1 MNVLEQF
8 YIQLDQSDW
17 DVRQESEINQSLQEV
32 NESLVAE
39 GLNDVQHF
47 AEIDRQAFHF
57 SKSPEKRLSYRAA
70 GTRNLEDGSIVPFEW
85 PDIRIFTEKDF
96 GYLFTRFKASKNLYA
111 KTEYGLVLFYA
122 KYKQDNDFVIELLNS
137 LFLLA
142 KRYKEKALPNGD
154 KNHYI
159 LQFRIV
165 LANALFIANNRKAS
179 QEVEAIYKSL
189 IEYSFEVHQ
198 IWDVKHS
205 SALRTVIDLT
215 DFAIQYI
222 KDFSKYVDLKKI
234 NEKNWIAARYLTGT
248 YTWGAIY
255 TADVSIKLCKHIG
268 IDTKEWQEFKA
279 KHYEKLAIESK
290 EKNNMAAVSFIEK
303 AMSIYK
309 GIKDETNLHRL
320 ETEYQKIRADFKLGQ
335 VSQEMPQDETKRITE
350 HIRKIVKESN
360 EEGIVA
366 TLMLTPMLRPLT
378 EIRQW
383 SEDSFK
389 ETMLQNILP
398 VSIQD
403 KFGNTIANYS
413 SDEERKSFSLL
424 RTYEFHFQIAS
435 QTIIQFLIES
445 LKANK
450 LSAKSILALLEQTW
464 LNKEAKRKSN
474 GIEANVNYL
483 GIISPG
489 IKLLFSE
496 LEKWKTE
503 SGYTPDFVCATD
515 SLILKSEYL
524 LREFCMLLG
533 VPTFKPN
540 PKKPNII
547 MEKTLDDLL
556 RDLEGKLNEN
566 DLFFIKF
573 VLTEKAGFNLR
584 NRIAHGLLDNIDYGL
599 DYPIYALLIILKL
612 SNYQF
617 EPSKN

>member
-1 MNVLEQF
+1 M
-8 YIQLDQSDW
+8 
-17 DVRQESEINQSLQEV
+17 
-32 NESLVAE
+32 AE
-39 GLNDVQHF
+39 GFNDVQHF
-47 AEIDRQAFHF
+47 AEIVRQAFHF
-57 SKSPEKRLSYRAA
+57 SKSPEERLSYRAA
-70 GTRNLEDGSIVPFEW
+70 GTRKLEDGSEIPFEW
-85 PDIRIFTEKDF
+85 PDIRIFKEEDF
-96 GYLFTRFKASKNLYA
+96 EYLLKRFEASINLYA
-111 KTEYGLVLFYA
+111 KTEYGLVIFYA
-122 KYKQDNDFVIELLNS
+122 NYKQDNDFIIELLNS

-142 KRYKEKALPNGD
+142 KKYKEKALPNED

-159 LQFRIV
+159 RQFRIV
-165 LANALFIANNRKAS
+165 LANALYIANNRKAIP
-179 QEVEAIYKSL
+179 EVKTIYESL
-189 IEYSFEVHQ
+189 IEYTFEVHQ
-198 IWDVKHS
+198 IWDVKHN

-215 DFAIQYI
+215 DFAIQYF

-234 NEKNWIAARYLTGT
+234 NEKNWLAARCLTDT

-255 TADVSIKLCKHIG
+255 TADVSIKLLKLCKHIG
-268 IDTKEWQEFKA
+268 IETKEWQEFKA
-279 KHYEKLAIESK
+279 KQYEKLAIESK
-290 EKNNMAAVSFIEK
+290 ERNNMAAVSFIEK

-320 ETEYQKIRADFKLGQ
+320 EAEYQKIRAEFKLGQ

-350 HIRKIVKESN
+350 HIRKIVNESN
-360 EEGIVA
+360 EEGVVE

-383 SEDSFK
+383 SEDSFN
-389 ETMLQNILP
+389 ETMLHILP

-413 SDEERKSFSLL
+413 SDEERKAFSLL
-424 RTYEFHFQIAS
+424 RTYEFHFKIAS
-435 QTIIQFLIES
+435 QTIIQFLIEA

-450 LSAKSILALLEQTW
+450 LSAKSILVLLEQTW
-464 LNKEAKRKSN
+464 LNKNSKRKSN
-474 GIEANVNYL
+474 GVESNVNYL
-483 GIISPG
+483 SIISPG

-503 SGYTPDFVCATD
+503 PGYSPDFVCATD

-540 PKKPNII
+540 LKKPNII

-573 VLTEKAGFNLR
+573 ILTEKAGFNLR

-617 EPSKN
+617 